1 MEMGTLQH
9 ALFHRP
15 RLVSGI
21 SDISDWK
28 LIDLKTFCPF
38 HCYKN
43 MDLQLFIVIII
54 GIVVGIVLA
63 RGVYRFFF
71 IKKDHSICGSCP
83 GCTIPKKQ
91 DATTESR

>member
-1 MEMGTLQH
+1 
-9 ALFHRP
+9 
-15 RLVSGI
+15 
-21 SDISDWK
+21 
-28 LIDLKTFCPF
+28 
-38 HCYKN
+38 